1 MKYGHHLMVTKHNH
15 LYTTFKISPHLTFH
29 YTRHDSQLYQLISK
43 ETIGLLICTP
53 IIVFVSTNT
62 VISFNQRTILSVSNY
77 TSKYICQLTPELPN
91 QHDVYHIKKCTLNS
105 IEHWSI
111 NTPTLSILIQTMYST
126 ITLLLLKYIN
136 LNIIV
141 MGDLQYTVISHNL
154 PYELTPISTS
164 I

>member
-1 MKYGHHLMVTKHNH
+1 MKYGHHLMVTKHTH

-77 TSKYICQLTPELPN
+77 TSKYICQLTPEFPN
-91 QHDVYHIKKCTLNS
+91 QHDVYHIKKCTLNP
-105 IEHWSI
+105 IEHRSI
-111 NTPTLSILIQTMYST
+111 NTPTLSILIQKMYST